1 MAADVEIRRARLDEV
16 DLIADAHLD
25 SIGSIGPGYYE
36 PAIVRAWGAH
46 IRPELYARAMQRGE
60 QFFVAVADRSQV
72 LGFSSH
78 HGDGRTHGTAVYVR
92 GGAAR
97 RGIGSAL
104 FRAAEASAIAAGA
117 RAIDISA
124 SLAAVD
130 FYKAHGFDEVGRG
143 AHRLPSGDA
152 MACVFM
158 RKVLTPATNHRDTQ
172 I

>member
-1 MAADVEIRRARLDEV
+1 MLRDFEIRRARLEDV
-16 DLIADAHLD
+16 DQIADAHLD
-25 SIGSIGPGYYE
+25 SIRSLGPQYYE

-46 IRPELYARAMQRGE
+46 IRRELYVGAMERGE
-60 QFFVAVADRSQV
+60 RFFVAVGGASEV

-78 HGDGRTHGTAVYVR
+78 HVDGDTHGTAVYVR

-117 RAIDISA
+117 LAIDISA
-124 SLAAVD
+124 SLAAID
-130 FYKAHGFDEVGRG
+130 FYKAVGFEEVGRG
-143 AHRLPSGDA
+143 AHRLPSGPA

-158 RKVLTPATNHRDTQ
+158 RKILSRITNHRGTP